1 MKHRIF
7 ASGLALLFLLASAS
21 ESMAA
26 RYRLAVEPV
35 YPPDQAEEV
44 YKPLIEYLNRSTGH
58 QFELVLSRNYHTYW
72 RELRQNNPVDFAFD
86 EPHFV
91 DFRIQR
97 FGFIPVVRNE
107 QPTVYALLGQPE
119 LEGKDADA
127 LIGRPVACMPS
138 PSLGF
143 ALLAEMY
150 ENNPLAQPDI
160 RSEVSSWRDGVQML
174 FAGEVEGALVP
185 AFLAETYYNLP
196 TLARSKP
203 LPGKAFTASPK
214 VPEADVAA
222 VAKALQSLH
231 EDPAL
236 YDVLAE
242 IGATRFLP
250 ATADEYAGQDKILSG
265 FYGYRSTPKAAVPTE
280 AEGD

>member
-250 ATADEYAGQDKILSG
+250 ATADEYAGQEKILSG

>member
-72 RELRQNNPVDFAFD
+72 RELRQNNPVDFSFD

-250 ATADEYAGQDKILSG
+250 ATADEYAGQEKILSG

>member
-1 MKHRIF
+1 
-7 ASGLALLFLLASAS
+7 
-21 ESMAA
+21 MAA

-250 ATADEYAGQDKILSG
+250 ATADEYAGQEKILSG

>member
-236 YDVLAE
+236 YNVLAE

-250 ATADEYAGQDKILSG
+250 ATADEYAGQEKILSG